1 VRDGFLG
8 DGPGKSDGPWP
19 NLPRVVARIAG
30 ASADLVGLGR
40 TPTRICEQ
48 GWRIDRAAE
57 GGRRGW
63 REVQPYRY
71 GACRPVGNGRG
82 QDEGAGEGRDR
93 RSHFAAYHRHRKGGR
108 FARDRFET
116 PAIRAIE
123 VGSDQMSRRLH
134 GPLEAA

>member
-1 VRDGFLG
+1 MHCESRQ
-8 DGPGKSDGPWP
+8 
-19 NLPRVVARIAG
+19 RRE
-30 ASADLVGLGR
+30 GL
-40 TPTRICEQ
+40 E
-48 GWRIDRAAE
+48 AE
-57 GGRRGW
+57 EG
-63 REVQPYRY
+63 
-71 GACRPVGNGRG
+71 PVGIGRG

-123 VGSDQMSRRLH
+123 VGSDQMSRKLH